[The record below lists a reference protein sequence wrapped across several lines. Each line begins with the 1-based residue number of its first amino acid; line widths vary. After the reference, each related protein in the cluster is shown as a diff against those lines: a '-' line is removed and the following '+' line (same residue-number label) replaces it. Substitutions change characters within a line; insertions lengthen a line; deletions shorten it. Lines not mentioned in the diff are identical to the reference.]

1 MPRLVD
7 LRAGPVGEKLEL
19 APGDIVL
26 LPAAGARVTSGSAV
40 EVLDVYQNA
49 TPLPNGRVLAPEG
62 PPDVVL
68 LSSLTPGNSTVLLM
82 TGDPFHGAAPQNL
95 SVMVRGEIHEY

>member
-7 LRAGPVGEKLEL
+7 LRAGPVGERLEL
-19 APGDIVL
+19 AHGDIVL

-40 EVLDVYQNA
+40 EVGVYQNA
-49 TPLPNGRVLAPEG
+49 TPLPNGRALAPEG

-68 LSSLTPGNSTVLLM
+68 LSALTPGTSTVLLM
-82 TGDPFHGAAPQNL
+82 TGDPFHGATPQNL
-95 SVMVRGEIHEY
+95 SVIVEGLTP